1 MTNIYHPASERGH
14 VDFGW
19 LDSHHSFSFGNWHD
33 REKVHFGALRVLN
46 DDVVKGGN
54 GFDAHPH
61 ENVEIISI
69 PLKGALAHKDSTGIE
84 GILSTGDV
92 QIMSIPER
100 SEGYDRIRARS
111 DGYDR
116 EGARNDAPTKVRQGT
131 TPPEGLSGIGHAW
144 YNASHFDP
152 VNFLQIW
159 IFPRQLNISPRHDQ
173 KTFPAQGRVDQWQTI
188 VSPLPADNA
197 LWINQSARL
206 ALTRLSAGKTLR
218 YDIIFPG
225 NGVYVFVLSGNVE
238 IGDSQL
244 QSRDGLGI
252 TDADH
257 FSVHATTNAEV
268 LAIEVPMFA

>member
-1 MTNIYHPASERGH
+1 MKNIYYPASERGH

-84 GILSTGDV
+84 GILSTDDV
-92 QIMSIPER
+92 QIMSA
-100 SEGYDRIRARS
+100 G
-111 DGYDR
+111 
-116 EGARNDAPTKVRQGT
+116 
-131 TPPEGLSGIGHAW
+131 SGISHSE

-173 KTFPAQGRVDQWQTI
+173 KTFPPGGRVDQWQTI

-244 QSRDGLGI
+244 ESRDGLGI

-257 FSVHATTNAEV
+257 FSVHAITDAEV